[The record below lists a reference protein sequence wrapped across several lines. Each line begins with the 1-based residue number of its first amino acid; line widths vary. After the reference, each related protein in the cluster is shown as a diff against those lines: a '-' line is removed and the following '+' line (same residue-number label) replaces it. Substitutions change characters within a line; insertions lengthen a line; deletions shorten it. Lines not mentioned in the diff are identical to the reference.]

1 WQTDNCNSTLAA
13 SASCAISV
21 YFAPKALGTWT
32 GQMLVYDSASGSPQ
46 SVQLTG
52 TGTVPVAAL
61 SPTSLTFNNQVIGTT
76 SAPQP
81 VTLTNTGNA
90 ALGISSI
97 TTPTPFA
104 QTNNC
109 GTSVPAGATC
119 TINVTFTATLAGT
132 TDGFLYVTDA
142 SDGTLSVSLF
152 GTTGP
157 APAVTL
163 SSTSLTFGS
172 QQVGTTSAAQALTLT
187 NSGSA
192 PLTVS
197 SIAASGDFAQTNNC
211 GTSLAIGASCGI
223 NVTFTPSAIGSRAG
237 ALNIIDNA
245 LNSPQTASLTGLGA
259 SATGSGPA
267 LVQVQNNIITT

>member
-52 TGTVPVAAL
+52 TGTSPVAAL
-61 SPTSLTFNNQVIGTT
+61 SPTSLSFTNQALGTT

-81 VTLTNTGNA
+81 VTLTNTG
-90 ALGISSI
+90 S
-97 TTPTPFA
+97 
-104 QTNNC
+104 
-109 GTSVPAGATC
+109 
-119 TINVTFTATLAGT
+119 ATLT
-132 TDGFLYVTDA
+132 IW
-142 SDGTLSVSLF
+142 
-152 GTTGP
+152 
-157 APAVTL
+157 
-163 SSTSLTFGS
+163 
-172 QQVGTTSAAQALTLT
+172 
-187 NSGSA
+187 
-192 PLTVS
+192 
-197 SIAASGDFAQTNNC
+197 SIAASGDFAQTSNC

-245 LNSPQTASLTGLGA
+245 LNSRQTAGLTGRRASPSGLGLA
-259 SATGSGPA
+259 I
-267 LVQVQNNIITT
+267 VQVQNT